1 MIRLL
6 IAAAISLGL
15 SLFGTRLLISW
26 LERRR
31 IGQPIR
37 EDGPQGHI
45 TKAGTPTMGGLAF
58 VAAAAVGWFVSDL
71 NGAVFTR
78 RGLLCM
84 AAIFVMRRRWRQCLM
99 LSLPKARRTFW

>member
-6 IAAAISLGL
+6 IAAAISLAL

-26 LERRR
+26 LEHRR

-58 VAAAAVGWFVSDL
+58 VAAAAVGWFVSD
-71 NGAVFTR
+71 
-78 RGLLCM
+78 
-84 AAIFVMRRRWRQCLM
+84 
-99 LSLPKARRTFW
+99 